1 MKTWGTALCAAFAL
15 AIAFTPIAAM
25 AQDAD
30 LILYYD
36 YEAFAGDE
44 AVDMS
49 GKGRVGVI
57 NGEIK
62 IEADATRGNVARFS
76 SGGFIDLDGP
86 NWPPA
91 ETPTDG
97 MSLLAW
103 VNVDSLGGDH
113 AIFNARAAD
122 DTWLIHPEIRGGDG
136 NFRWLLR
143 SEGGNTIFDVHAG
156 SAADSEWIHYAGVYD
171 SGDGAVLYINGV
183 EEGVG
188 PAGADVAGDW
198 GKGARVGYNIDN
210 ARPFTGMMDDL
221 NLWKRGL
228 TQEEVEIIMEF
239 GPLPQAVDPN
249 GKAATTWASVKSR

>member
-1 MKTWGTALCAAFAL
+1 MRIGGCAL
-15 AIAFTPIAAM
+15 ALALLTACMAV

-30 LILYYD
+30 LILYFD
-36 YEAFAGDE
+36 YEAIDGSTVVNKAGNGLDGAVNGQIDIVDGGKLGMAAQFAAG
-44 AVDMS
+44 S
-49 GKGRVGVI
+49 Y
-57 NGEIK
+57 
-62 IEADATRGNVARFS
+62 
-76 SGGFIDLDGP
+76 IDLDGP
-86 NWPPA
+86 SWA
-91 ETPTDG
+91 ADVTPREG
-97 MSLLAW
+97 MSVLAW

-143 SEGGNTIFDVHAG
+143 SEGGNTIFDVRAG

-221 NLWKRGL
+221 NMWKRGL
-228 TQEEVEIIMEF
+228 TQEEVENIMEF

-249 GKAATTWASVKSR
+249 GKMATAWAAVKAR